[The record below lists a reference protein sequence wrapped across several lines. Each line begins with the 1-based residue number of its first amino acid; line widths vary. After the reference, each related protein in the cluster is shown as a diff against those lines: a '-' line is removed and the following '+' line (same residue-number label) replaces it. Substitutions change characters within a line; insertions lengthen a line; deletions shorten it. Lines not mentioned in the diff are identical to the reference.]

1 MEAKPFFPFKV
12 GLQEQRGLGLID
24 ESKGR
29 TRRSFLNL
37 RFFQS
42 FQFWEEKGL
51 MPTILSGV
59 GFFSGGKGNGR
70 KGKGRDGETAILA
83 GWPLLKFVFF
93 LALVRSR

>member
-59 GFFSGGKGNGR
+59 GFFSGGREMVGR
-70 KGKGRDGETAILA
+70 GKGGMGRR
-83 GWPLLKFVFF
+83 P
-93 LALVRSR
+93 S